1 MAIAAQIEANRRNS
15 LKSTGPRTE
24 EGKSKSRMNA
34 LDHGCRANVLVLPTE
49 EFGQYENELQGWR
62 RSLQPRNP
70 AEEFLVQ
77 RLVGLG
83 ILRNRIDRAH
93 TARLRKRIALGLF
106 DEADS
111 EQEKVVAL
119 TQRLF
124 PDACLPGAF
133 QKPAAESKSGRQAHD
148 RKRGD
153 MFPIDPDDP
162 ELLIIRLQRTLTGC
176 RWLLEKWEALR
187 VLVEQGTPWL
197 GSDKLKAVRLLG
209 RRPTDAHDWTDVAQV
224 YMATHVLA
232 GTSGDPF
239 QEILDELPPEQT
251 CVYAKFLKMRG
262 YETCMPENCAAAKQM
277 LLDII
282 DRAVEPLEQKADQLA
297 EIAEQLAPC
306 AADRLS
312 WDDTPDGERLRR
324 YEMRCSSTWFRL
336 FDLLF
341 KVRNDGGRLD
351 FAAVASIG
359 QPVRVSRI
367 IESNSVAPAVA
378 SVTAAPVA
386 AEAEPA
392 APGEANIEPQNAP
405 TEANRAAATAPT
417 EANRAPATAPTEA
430 NRAAATAPNEPDF
443 GVHQVPGARH
453 NQAREYRIDT
463 PHVGHQGSRSK
474 LGGKSTGHPVL
485 DRVLGGREST
495 LLNLSGIFDTR

>member
-1 MAIAAQIEANRRNS
+1 MATAAQIEANRRNS
-15 LKSTGPRTE
+15 QKSTGPRTE
-24 EGKSKSRMNA
+24 EGKDKSRMNA

-49 EFGQYENELQGWR
+49 EFGHYENELQGWR
-62 RSLQPRNP
+62 RSLQPRNR

-83 ILRNRIDRAH
+83 CLRSRIDRAH

-106 DEADS
+106 DEADA
-111 EQEKVVAL
+111 EQEKVIAL

-124 PDACLPGAF
+124 PDACLPEAF
-133 QKPAAESKSGRQAHD
+133 QTPAAESKPGRHAHD

-153 MFPIDPDDP
+153 MSPIDPDDP

-187 VLVEQGTPWL
+187 VLVGQGTPWL

-209 RRPTDAHDWTDVAQV
+209 RRPTDAHDWHEVAEI
-224 YMATHVLA
+224 YLATHVIA
-232 GTSGDPF
+232 GKSGNPF
-239 QEILDELPPEQT
+239 QEILDELSPEKS
-251 CVYAKFLKMRG
+251 CLYAEFLKQRG
-262 YETCMPENCAAAKQM
+262 YDSCMPEDRAAAKQM

-282 DRAVEPLEQKADQLA
+282 DRAAEPLEQKADHLA
-297 EIAEQLAPC
+297 EIAEQLAPY

-312 WDDTPDGERLRR
+312 WDDTPEGERLRR
-324 YEMRCSSTWFRL
+324 YETRCSSTWFRL

-367 IESNSVAPAVA
+367 VESDIVAPAVA
-378 SVTAAPVA
+378 SVTSAPVA
-386 AEAEPA
+386 AVADPTAPSEANLEPETAPNEADRVAANAPNEPKPA
-392 APGEANIEPQNAP
+392 AP
-405 TEANRAAATAPT
+405 
-417 EANRAPATAPTEA
+417 
-430 NRAAATAPNEPDF
+430 TAPNEPNSRIHCPTF
-443 GVHQVPGARH
+443 ERR
-453 NQAREYRIDT
+453 NQAREYRIDM
-463 PHVGHQGSRSK
+463 PHLGRPAGGST

-495 LLNLSGIFDTR
+495 LMNLSGIFDTR